1 MNYFF
6 PIIAAFLWSGNTVV
20 TKLCA
25 GLISPTEMSFYRWIL
40 ACLVLT
46 PFALPK
52 VYKNFHALRPQ
63 IPHIVVLGLLGSVIY
78 QCLAYY
84 AASYTTA
91 TKMGIIQSLYPLLAL
106 VLGSIFIG
114 HRATKATLLGGLVSA
129 IGVVTVIS
137 GGHIENLLKNGLSIG
152 DGLMLIAT
160 LAFATY
166 SMLIH
171 KWKLRLPLLQSVYL
185 QAIVAAV
192 ALFPLFL
199 FSDKHE
205 IGGEV
210 LGYIAF
216 AGIAASILAPLAWI
230 TGLGKLGAP
239 RAAPFFNLVPV
250 VTALLATQLLG
261 EALTFAIAI
270 GGALAIAGVVI
281 SETWKPKENLMPK
294 QQEA

>member
-25 GLISPTEMSFYRWIL
+25 GQISPTEMSFYRWVL

-46 PFALPK
+46 PFVLPQ
-52 VYKNFHALRPQ
+52 VIKNFGNLKPN
-63 IPHIVVLGLLGSVIY
+63 IPRIIVLGLLGSVIY

-106 VLGSIFIG
+106 ILGSVFLR

-137 GGHIENLLKNGLSIG
+137 GGHIESLVKNGLSIG

-171 KWKLRLPLLQSVYL
+171 KWQMKLPLLQSVYL
-185 QAIVAAV
+185 QAIVATV
-192 ALFPLFL
+192 ALLPLYL
-199 FSDKHE
+199 FSEKNH

-210 LGYIAF
+210 IGYIAF

-261 EALTFAIAI
+261 ETLSFAIVI
-270 GGALAIAGVVI
+270 GGALAIAGVII
-281 SETWKPKENLMPK
+281 SESWRPKAQPVAR
-294 QQEA
+294 QQRA